1 MGDWGNPL
9 RAKQPKAAKPP
20 KAEKRILIPKFKPE
34 PLTLTKS
41 EAKKFLNHS
50 PSRLQ
55 TAWCQRWL
63 QQLIRERTLPPQLA
77 GADGYG
83 QFCSF
88 LSPDDC
94 LKVLEKL
101 RADFVKTLP
110 LEVKGEFDF
119 LRGLGDLEAYHE
131 HLLQLHTSDHNSHSE
146 DDDL

>member
-9 RAKQPKAAKPP
+9 RAKQPKAAKPQA
-20 KAEKRILIPKFKPE
+20 KQTKVAKFKPE

-77 GADGYG
+77 GSDGYG

-88 LSPDDC
+88 LSPDDT
-94 LKVLEKL
+94 LKILAQL
-101 RADFVKTLP
+101 RADFEKTLP
-110 LEVKGEFDF
+110 LETQGEFDF
-119 LRGLGDLEAYHE
+119 LRGLGEMEAYHE
-131 HLLQLHTSDHNSHSE
+131 HLLQSHTSYHNSHSE
-146 DDDL
+146 DDDQ